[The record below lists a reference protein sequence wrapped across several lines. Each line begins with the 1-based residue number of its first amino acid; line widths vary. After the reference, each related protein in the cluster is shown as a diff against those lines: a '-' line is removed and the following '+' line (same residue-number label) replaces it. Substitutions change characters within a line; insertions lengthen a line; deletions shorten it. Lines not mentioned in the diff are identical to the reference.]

1 MLQTAQQHC
10 QSRFQVLI
18 SPMLSD
24 HSGCDH
30 HHHAASEAN
39 NHCYSLPPTPDHDC
53 TCTPQK
59 TYPYVLDDLVIE
71 QKSKNHLLDDGIIT
85 SAQIDFNQLS
95 LLLCKSN
102 PSNGPP
108 PLLTNLPQQNSR
120 FTSIYLGVFLIWSS
134 FLLDYLQ
141 RLTPHSFLLFRG
153 NFYFIIFR
161 ALIAHPSKNFT
172 HESPSWTF
180 ITKSSLSS
188 APLQSLAS

>member
-1 MLQTAQQHC
+1 MKFFGNIVCTIAI
-10 QSRFQVLI
+10 FAQVLLSAGLLTHAPDCAAALPVTVSGADI
-18 SPMLSD
+18 TNEMLSD

-120 FTSIYLGVFLIWSS
+120 FTSIYLGVFLI
-134 FLLDYLQ
+134 
-141 RLTPHSFLLFRG
+141 
-153 NFYFIIFR
+153 
-161 ALIAHPSKNFT
+161 
-172 HESPSWTF
+172 
-180 ITKSSLSS
+180 
-188 APLQSLAS
+188 